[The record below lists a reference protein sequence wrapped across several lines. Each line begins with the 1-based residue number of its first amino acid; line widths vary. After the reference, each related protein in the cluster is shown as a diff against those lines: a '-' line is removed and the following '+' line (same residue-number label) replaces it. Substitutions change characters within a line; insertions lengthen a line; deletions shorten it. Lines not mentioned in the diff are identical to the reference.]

1 MDKLRKNKGIT
12 LVVLVIT
19 IIILL
24 ILAGVSIQAITNT
37 GLFENAKKA
46 KEKTME
52 SQLKEEIDLAIQDIQ
67 VEEISKGNGVTLN
80 TLANGQLESR
90 LQDIECTLE
99 NNEITGEYKDYEY
112 TINSNLEVVI
122 EGPAS
127 GIRIK
132 GAAEIQTTGYVFE
145 GSTVE
150 IKVTAS
156 ITEGQITGIEA
167 PEEAT
172 LKTDTSTTE
181 KIYTVN
187 KNGEYIFKITGE
199 NAKTK
204 NIKVKV
210 ENILS
215 TPQIKVDEIK
225 KDGFKINIENSYP
238 EGAITEYKYYVG
250 TAIKKEGTKEK
261 NYIVTGLN
269 KLTKYSNIKVVAYIS
284 ESVSRES
291 NSLEVTTKD
300 NIIEYSWD
308 EISEIAKAIS
318 NDTSITEDT
327 EIATVTVGGIQ
338 KTLNVG
344 DKTKLDGKTVR
355 ILGFNHDELSEP
367 NTAYGSKTTT
377 GKAGISFEYVD
388 LLATSRMN
396 PKDDE
401 TGGWKESELR
411 GILNETTY
419 NSLSIKNKIKKVK
432 KEYIPKYGS
441 TPTTIPS
448 TDDYLWLLSCA
459 EIWDNGYNGN
469 STRGYAVVAEG
480 KQYKYYKTILK
491 SKLYNKYNDITKKPN
506 ANNSSSW
513 WLRSIYAKREGRFCT
528 GHYLGDCEWEAAGDK
543 FGVAPG
549 FSI

>member
-1 MDKLRKNKGIT
+1 MDKLRRNKGIT
-12 LVVLVIT
+12 LVALVIT

-215 TPQIKVDEIK
+215 TPQIKISDVT
-225 KDGFKINIENSYP
+225 GNSFKINVENNYP
-238 EGAITEYKYYVG
+238 EGVITEYKYYVG
-250 TAIKKEGTKEK
+250 GTIKKEQTTDTS
-261 NYIVTGLN
+261 YIVTE
-269 KLTKYSNIKVVAYIS
+269 LTEDTEYKNIKVVAYIN
-284 ESVSRES
+284 ETTNKES
-291 NSLEVTTKD
+291 NIETTITELKD
-300 NIIEYSWD
+300 AIPYTWEEIE
-308 EISEIAKAIS
+308 EMAKAIS
-318 NDTSITEDT
+318 NDTLITDDSET
-327 EIATVTVGGIQ
+327 ATVSINGEEKTLTVGGV
-338 KTLNVG
+338 KR
-344 DKTKLDGKTVR
+344 LDGKIVR
-355 ILGFNHDELSEP
+355 ILGFNHDTLSEAD
-367 NTAYGSKTTT
+367 TAYGSATKT
-377 GKAGISFEYVD
+377 GKAGISFEYTTA
-388 LLATSRMN
+388 LMN
-396 PKDDE
+396 AKMNNSFSNS
-401 TGGWKESELR
+401 GGWGATNIRKV
-411 GILNETTY
+411 LNEQTY
-419 NSLSIKNKIKKVK
+419 NNISIKEYIKKVN
-432 KEYIPKYGS
+432 KEYIK
-441 TPTTIPS
+441 TATVIPNPMPL
-448 TDDYLWLLSCA
+448 TEDYLWLLSCG
-459 EIWDNGYNGN
+459 EIWTNGI
-469 STRGYAVVAEG
+469 RGGVSRGCAIATEG
-480 KQYKYYKTILK
+480 KQYKYYKKNIGNK
-491 SKLYNKYNDITKKPN
+491 SYKEASNITRKN
-506 ANNSSSW
+506 VRCF
-513 WLRSIYAKREGRFCT
+513 LRSPQFNGGLYFCDVET
-528 GHYLGDCEWEAAGDK
+528 DGKSD
-543 FGVAPG
+543 FGPADSAYGIAPG